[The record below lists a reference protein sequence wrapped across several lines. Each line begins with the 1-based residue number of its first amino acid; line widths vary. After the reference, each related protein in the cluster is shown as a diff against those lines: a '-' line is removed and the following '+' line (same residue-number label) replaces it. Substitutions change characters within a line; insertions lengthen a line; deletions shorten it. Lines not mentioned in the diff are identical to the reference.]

1 MTTPSPIAPAQGS
14 EPPASAGASRLG
26 QVISGRYLIKELIGE
41 GGMGAVYLAEHTHM
55 RKRVALKLLH
65 AEMSNNEEVL
75 ARFRREAEAAAHVEH
90 PNIVAATDFGQTDDG
105 AFFLVLEFV
114 DGVSLRRRLADGPLD
129 TARALHIGR
138 QIALAL
144 ECAHEAGIVHRDL
157 KPENVML
164 VAKDGDPDFVKVLD
178 FGVARFDRPS
188 GATAELLTQ
197 AGT

>member
-65 AEMSNNEEVL
+65 AEMHDNEEVL
-75 ARFRREAEAAAHVEH
+75 ARFRREAEAAAHIEH
-90 PNIVAATDFGQTDDG
+90 PNVVAATDFGQTDDG
-105 AFFLVLEFV
+105 GFFLVLEYV
-114 DGVSLRRRLADGPLD
+114 EGTSLREVLNRGALSVS
-129 TARALHIGR
+129 RALHIAR
-138 QIALAL
+138 QIAYAL
-144 ECAHEAGIVHRDL
+144 ERAHDAGIVHRDL

-164 VAKDGDPDFVKVLD
+164 VKKEDDPDFVKVLD
-178 FGVARFDRPS
+178 FGIARFES
-188 GATAELLTQ
+188 Q
-197 AGT
+197 AQREGGQQ